1 MENKKRLPIIGISTG
16 DINGIGP
23 EVIMK
28 TLLDPRLESVCVP
41 VIYGSGRVLTRY
53 RKLLNLLKFNF
64 NQVNSIKDIH
74 PKRINVINCTSD
86 DIDVYPGTSTAE
98 AGKLAFDS
106 LEAATKD
113 LLHKS
118 IDGLV
123 TAPINKKNIQNENF
137 QFPGHTEYLAMNAG
151 SDDYLM
157 MFYSEDM
164 KIGMVTGHIP
174 LHKVS
179 ETLTEDLIIS
189 KALMFNNVLK
199 KDFDI
204 HRPKIAILGLNPHAG
219 DNGLLGSEEQET
231 IIPAINK
238 LKEQNVLAF
247 GPYPPDGFFGNYSFK
262 KFDGILALY
271 HDQGL
276 IPFKTI
282 AFEKGV
288 NYTSGLPF
296 IRTSPDH
303 GTAYEIA
310 GKGVANIDSFR
321 EALYL
326 AVDIANRRNRALEE
340 K

>member
-1 MENKKRLPIIGISTG
+1 MEEEKKRLPIIGISTG

-28 TLLDPRLESVCVP
+28 TLLDPRLEEMCIP

-64 NQVNSIKDIH
+64 NQVDNIKDIH
-74 PKRINVINCTSD
+74 PKRINVINCTED
-86 DIDVYPGTSTAE
+86 DIDVFPGTITPE
-98 AGKLAFDS
+98 AGKLAFDA
-106 LEAATKD
+106 LESVTRD
-113 LLHKS
+113 LLRKN
-118 IDGLV
+118 IDALV

-151 SDDYLM
+151 KDDYLM
-157 MFYSEDM
+157 MFHSEEM

-179 ETLTEDLIIS
+179 ETLTEELIMS
-189 KALMFNNVLK
+189 KALMFNDVLK
-199 KDFDI
+199 NDFDI

-219 DNGLLGSEEQET
+219 DNGLLGNEEQDV

-247 GPYPPDGFFGNYSFK
+247 GPYPSDGFFGNYSFK

-282 AFEKGV
+282 AFERGV
-288 NYTSGLPF
+288 NYTAGLPF

-310 GKGVANIDSFR
+310 GKGIANIDSFR

-326 AVDIANRRNRALEE
+326 ACDIAKRRNKSISE
-340 K
+340 

>member
-1 MENKKRLPIIGISTG
+1 MENSTNRKLPIIGISIG

-23 EVIMK
+23 EVIIK
-28 TLLDPRLESVCVP
+28 TLLDPRLEEICTP

-64 NQVNSIKDIH
+64 NQVDNIKDIN
-74 PKRINVINCTSD
+74 PKRINVVNCTND
-86 DIDVYPGTSTAE
+86 EIDVFPGTVTPE
-98 AGKLAFDS
+98 AGKLAFDA

-113 LLHKS
+113 LLLKN

-137 QFPGHTEYLAMNAG
+137 KFPGHTEYLAMNAG
-151 SDDYLM
+151 TDDYLM
-157 MFYSEDM
+157 MFYADVM
-164 KIGMVTGHIP
+164 KMGMVTAHIP
-174 LHKVS
+174 LKDVS
-179 ETLTEDLIIS
+179 TAITEDLIIS
-189 KALMFNNVLK
+189 KAKMFNNVLK

-219 DNGLLGSEEQET
+219 DNGLLGSEEIET

-238 LKEQNVLAF
+238 LKDSGILAF
-247 GPYPPDGFFGNYSFK
+247 GPYPADGFFGNYSFK
-262 KFDGILALY
+262 KFDGVLALY

-276 IPFKTI
+276 LPFKTI

-288 NYTSGLPF
+288 NYTAGLPF

-310 GKGVANIDSFR
+310 GKGIANIDSFR

-326 AVDIANRRNRALEE
+326 ACDIAKRR